1 MSDPNKGYWHEA
13 ALDVIDWPGYKVTVD
28 NQSTLHSLLKA
39 IKKLG
44 FKPHSAK
51 LKHGGWQVWATR
63 K

>member
-1 MSDPNKGYWHEA
+1 MSDPGKGHWRDMALNVTDTLGYHE
-13 ALDVIDWPGYKVTVD
+13 TVD

>member
-13 ALDVIDWPGYKVTVD
+13 ALDVIDWPGYKVTVG

-51 LKHGGWQVWATR
+51 LKRGGWEVWATR

>member
-1 MSDPNKGYWHEA
+1 MVLNVTDTLGYHE
-13 ALDVIDWPGYKVTVD
+13 TVD

-51 LKHGGWQVWATR
+51 LKRGGWEVWATR

>member
-1 MSDPNKGYWHEA
+1 MSDPGKGHWREMALNVTDTLGYHE
-13 ALDVIDWPGYKVTVD
+13 TVD

-44 FKPHSAK
+44 FKPHSARQK
-51 LKHGGWQVWATR
+51 CGGWQVWATR